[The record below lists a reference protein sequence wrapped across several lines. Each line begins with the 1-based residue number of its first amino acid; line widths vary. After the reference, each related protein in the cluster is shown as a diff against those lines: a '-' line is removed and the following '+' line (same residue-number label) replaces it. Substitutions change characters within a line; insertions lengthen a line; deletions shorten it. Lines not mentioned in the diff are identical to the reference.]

1 VNRIGKLIAPVLF
14 LGCGSAE
21 REQTF
26 FSRDALLDPETCNS
40 CHPKHY
46 QEWSGSMH
54 AYASFDPVFRAMNAR
69 GQEETGGALG
79 ELCVNCHAPMAVREG
94 ATKDGLDLDSVP
106 KHLQGITCYFCH
118 NVDRVEGTHNN
129 PLVLANDVTMRGGF
143 ADPAP
148 NSVHDSA
155 YSPLLDSD
163 QREPSSSLC
172 GSCHDIMM
180 PKELSGAQQDVHLE
194 RTFEEW
200 RESIFN
206 DENGQPLSC
215 GDCHL
220 RTESRTPVAN
230 LPNLEDR
237 LRRLHTFPGVD
248 LALTEF
254 PARDAQLAAVQDFL
268 ETSLRIEVC
277 VSFSGGLRVVLESLA
292 PGHNFPTG
300 ASQDRRIW
308 VEVRGYDEAGAEQF
322 AYGVPPAG
330 TSVTEV
336 SDAWIL
342 RDLAF
347 KANGEPAHMFWD
359 VARWEPGT
367 ILAPIT
373 RSVLEEG
380 YDRELRRNHYRV
392 PPGFTT
398 ARIAVLVRV
407 QPIGLDVLDDLVQS
421 GHLDRSIRNAM
432 PTLDLLP
439 NRATS
444 SDGSSLTWTYD
455 EATSAGYP
463 DGNDYQCLESSS
475 QIR

>member
-1 VNRIGKLIAPVLF
+1 VIRIGKLIAPVLLF
-14 LGCGSAE
+14 GCQDAE

-26 FSRDALLDPETCNS
+26 LSREALLDPETCSS
-40 CHPKHY
+40 CHPQHY

-79 ELCVNCHAPMAVREG
+79 DLCANCHAPMAVREG
-94 ATKDGLDLDSVP
+94 ATRDGLDLDSVP

-129 PLVLANDVTMRGGF
+129 PLVLANDVTMRGGIR
-143 ADPAP
+143 DPAQT
-148 NSVHDSA
+148 SAHDSA
-155 YSPLLDSD
+155 YSALLDSD

-180 PKELSGAQQDVHLE
+180 PKELSGAAEDVHLE
-194 RTFEEW
+194 RTFQEW
-200 RESIFN
+200 SESVFN
-206 DENGQPLSC
+206 DPNSQPLSC
-215 GDCHL
+215 GACHL
-220 RTESRTPVAN
+220 LTESSAVAS
-230 LPNLEDR
+230 LPNLKKR

-254 PARDAQLAAVQDFL
+254 PERGAQREAVQRFL
-268 ETSLRIEVC
+268 DTSLRIEVC
-277 VSFSGGLRVVLESLA
+277 VSPFGDLRVVLESLS

-300 ASQDRRIW
+300 ASQDRRFW
-308 VEVRGYDEAGAEQF
+308 VEVRGYGKEGEEQF

-330 TSVTEV
+330 TAVTEV

-342 RDLAF
+342 RDRAF

-359 VARWEPGT
+359 VARPPEPGT

-373 RSVLEEG
+373 RDPLADGYYRESV
-380 YDRELRRNHYRV
+380 RHNYRV
-392 PPGFTT
+392 PGAFGA
-398 ARIAVLVRV
+398 ARIEVLLRI

-421 GHLDRSIRNAM
+421 RHLEPSIRDAM

-439 NRATS
+439 NRGTS
-444 SDGSSLTWTYD
+444 SETSSFIWTYD
-455 EATSAGYP
+455 SARADGYP
-463 DGNDYQCLESSS
+463 FDNYLCLESAKHP
-475 QIR
+475 R